1 MTTHD
6 CCAQWCMLLPA
17 ANTADWLNEHKTHT
31 QQAEEGDKEG
41 GSSIE
46 SQESVAS
53 LTAWLRAGAAVH
65 PGLRPGP
72 ELMNMSQC
80 HPCGSTA
87 GRKPIGCR
95 PPWHLA
101 RSLSFFLPLSLCTD
115 PLCLRCVC
123 VKNVTE
129 HARLVV
135 TYSVYARR
143 TGCI

>member
-1 MTTHD
+1 
-6 CCAQWCMLLPA
+6 MLLSA
-17 ANTADWLNEHKTHT
+17 ATHTADWLNEHKTDT

-41 GSSIE
+41 GSIIE
-46 SQESVAS
+46 KEESVAS

-101 RSLSFFLPLSLCTD
+101 RSLALFLSS
-115 PLCLRCVC
+115 
-123 VKNVTE
+123 
-129 HARLVV
+129 
-135 TYSVYARR
+135 SVFVY
-143 TGCI
+143 